1 MHGGI
6 NNLALN
12 IDIDTDFSVNLNPY
26 GLSDPD
32 RKTVDD
38 AIAEGVANAGAYPD
52 LLQRDARAAIAVCE
66 GVDADCVIAGNGASE
81 LITALFNML
90 SPRKAL
96 LFEPA
101 FSGYARVLSAI
112 RRCSIER
119 FYLSEENG
127 FLITEDAV
135 SAIGE
140 DTDVVIL
147 SDPNNPTG
155 KNIRGE
161 ILARIL
167 EKTDDTGIAVVLDES
182 FYMLSDKSTGHIRD
196 MRELL
201 ERFQNLFILR
211 SYTKSFALPGIRMG
225 YVLSSP
231 ENIRYLAG
239 FLPEWNLSCLSSSV
253 MKACAK
259 ITGEND
265 FLPASVEFIRNER
278 RFLVEGLEG
287 LGLKV
292 YDSDTVFV
300 LFRCESG
307 ADLYTALLDKKIL
320 IRDCADFPGLG
331 KGFYRAAVRCREDN
345 GRLIKAI
352 GELLR

>member
-1 MHGGI
+1 MFFAILLIGI
-6 NNLALN
+6 IIAIIVL
-12 IDIDTDFSVNLNPY
+12 
-26 GLSDPD
+26 
-32 RKTVDD
+32 TV
-38 AIAEGVANAGAYPD
+38 
-52 LLQRDARAAIAVCE
+52 R
-66 GVDADCVIAGNGASE
+66 
-81 LITALFNML
+81 
-90 SPRKAL
+90 
-96 LFEPA
+96 
-101 FSGYARVLSAI
+101 
-112 RRCSIER
+112 
-119 FYLSEENG
+119 YLYYQ
-127 FLITEDAV
+127 AH
-135 SAIGE
+135 
-140 DTDVVIL
+140 IL
-147 SDPNNPTG
+147 SSREFRRTAERQTFWAEKKDPKITC
-155 KNIRGE
+155 
-161 ILARIL
+161 
-167 EKTDDTGIAVVLDES
+167 DYCV
-182 FYMLSDKSTGHIRD
+182 
-196 MRELL
+196 
-201 ERFQNLFILR
+201 
-211 SYTKSFALPGIRMG
+211 G

-278 RFLVEGLEG
+278 RFLVEGLKG

-331 KGFYRAAVRCREDN
+331 KGYYRAAVRCREDN
-345 GRLIKAI
+345 ERLIKAI